1 MKNFFLAATALVSA
15 AAMTTAARA
24 ADESPAAYDWSGFY
38 LGLNAG
44 AGFNNSKVTHNF
56 DYTGPDVTDGGTAG
70 EINSLL
76 DGIGANLSSNE
87 SAFTGGAL
95 MGYNWQQ
102 DSFVFGF
109 EADMNYVG
117 FGKKRTSDIS
127 DDLNDLG
134 VLLGDPG
141 AGEEELDADIRTSF
155 GADWF
160 ATMRGRVGFAA
171 DNFLFYGTGGL
182 AYGKME
188 ASVKIDAT
196 ELDDADPDVNRYYT
210 GSTSATN
217 LGWTVGA
224 GMEYGIDNWSLG
236 IEYLYVDLGSSD
248 WNVDLG
254 DTVNDEEDQLA
265 GISGRG
271 DVNYKFNVIR
281 ASAKIR
287 F

>member
-1 MKNFFLAATALVSA
+1 M
-15 AAMTTAARA
+15 
-24 ADESPAAYDWSGFY
+24 
-38 LGLNAG
+38 
-44 AGFNNSKVTHNF
+44 
-56 DYTGPDVTDGGTAG
+56 
-70 EINSLL
+70 
-76 DGIGANLSSNE
+76 
-87 SAFTGGAL
+87 
-95 MGYNWQQ
+95 
-102 DSFVFGF
+102 
-109 EADMNYVG
+109 
-117 FGKKRTSDIS
+117 
-127 DDLNDLG
+127 NDLG

-141 AGEEELDADIRTSF
+141 AADEELDATIRTSF

-160 ATMRGRVGFAA
+160 ATLRGRVGFAA

-196 ELDDADPDVNRYYT
+196 ELDNEDPDINCYYT
-210 GSTSATN
+210 CSTNATN

-236 IEYLYVDLGSSD
+236 IEYLYVDLGKSN

-254 DTVNDEEDQLA
+254 DTVNDEEDQLV
-265 GISGRG
+265 GIRGSG
-271 DVNYKFNVIR
+271 DVDYKFNVIR